1 MNMLKLYNTLTR
13 KKEEFKPIKKG
24 KVGLYTCGPTVYWYG
39 HVGNMRSYVF
49 ADVLKRVLKYNGL
62 DVNQIINVTDV
73 GHLTSDADEGEDK
86 IEKAAAKEGRTA
98 GEISQFYFDAFQK
111 DFAKLNLT
119 EPAKWT
125 WASEHVQEQIDM
137 VKVLEEKGYT
147 YETSDG
153 IYYDTS
159 KFADYGKLSRKKIE
173 GLEAGKR
180 IDMGEKKNKTDFA
193 LWKFSEEPG
202 KRQQEWDS
210 PWGVGF
216 PGWAIEC
223 SAMSSKYLGD
233 HFDIHTGGEDHI
245 PIHHEN
251 EIAQSEAAFGK
262 SPWVNVWMHGAFLI
276 LKGGKMSKSTGKIKT
291 VSQLEE
297 DGIDPLAYKYFT
309 YSASYRKPLTWNE
322 DAIGSAVNGYKRL
335 KNIIS
340 KIEDDG
346 KKENKY
352 LKEFET
358 RINDDLNMPGAVA
371 VLWNM
376 VRDEKVIGK
385 IATIKRMDEVFGL
398 KLLEKVDVDVPA
410 EITTL
415 SAGRLVARKNK
426 DWKKADRL
434 RDELKSKGWVI
445 KDVKGGYE
453 LENE

>member
-1 MNMLKLYNTLTR
+1 MKPKLYNTLTR
-13 KKEEFKPIKKG
+13 KKETFKPIKPG

-49 ADVLKRVLKYNGL
+49 ADVLKRVLSYNGL

-98 GEISQFYFDAFQK
+98 EEISQFYFDAFQK
-111 DFAKLNLT
+111 DFTKLNLI

-125 WASEHVQEQIDM
+125 WASKHIKEQIEM
-137 VKVLEEKGYT
+137 NEILEKKGYT
-147 YETSDG
+147 YKTSDG
-153 IYYDTS
+153 IYFDTS
-159 KFADYGKLSRKKIE
+159 KFEDYGKLSRKNIE

-180 IDMGEKKNKTDFA
+180 IDMGEKRNKTDFA

-223 SAMSSKYLGD
+223 SAMSSKYLGE

-262 SPWVNVWMHGAFLI
+262 KPWVNYWMHGAFLI

-297 DGIDPLAYKYFT
+297 DGVDPLAYKYFT
-309 YSASYRKPLTWNE
+309 YSASYRKPLTWSE

-335 KNIIS
+335 KNVVG

-358 RINDDLNMPGAVA
+358 RINDDFDMPGAIA

-376 VRDEKVIGK
+376 VRDEKATGK
-385 IATIKRMDEVFGL
+385 IATIKKMDKVFGL
-398 KLLEKVDVDVPA
+398 KLLEKNEIEVPA
-410 EITTL
+410 EIKKI
-415 SAGRLVARKNK
+415 AEERREARDEK
-426 DWKKADRL
+426 DWTKSDEL
-434 RDELKSKGWVI
+434 RDELKEKGWVI
-445 KDVKGGYE
+445 KDSKEGYE
-453 LENE
+453 LEEAK